1 MYTTQTFTG
10 WGLFKRIAL
19 GSCLSRTAGIALKQS
34 MTAFVLRERQ
44 IDVTK
49 FPRGKLP
56 EDFKFYIQ
64 FFFLGKIYD
73 FCVYI
78 SLE

>member
-19 GSCLSRTAGIALKQS
+19 GSCLSRTAGTALKQS

-64 FFFLGKIYD
+64 FFFSWKNI
-73 FCVYI
+73 
-78 SLE
+78 

>member
-10 WGLFKRIAL
+10 WGLFKRITI
-19 GSCLSRTAGIALKQS
+19 GSCLSKYRTAATALQQS

-44 IDVTK
+44 IDVAK

-64 FFFLGKIYD
+64 FFFSWKNI
-73 FCVYI
+73 
-78 SLE
+78 